1 MPRTEAVLFMPS
13 FALLLDGAFVIKKLQ
28 GRFRHFPS
36 ANEIETF
43 CNTLCTNP
51 ALDGLDLLRI
61 HFFHA
66 RPAFAVVTNPIDQT
80 RLKLAQTQTS
90 SNHNKLIAQLEMKPH
105 FALRLGETAVY
116 DWKVGK
122 AAMTQLI
129 SQQRQLAASD
139 LVPNIS
145 QKGVDLRIGLDIA
158 RLSLR
163 QLVSTIVVVTGDSDL
178 IPAFKFARREGIRLY
193 LESMGHGVKREL
205 KVHADLVF

>member
-1 MPRTEAVLFMPS
+1 MPS

-28 GRFRHFPS
+28 GRLGHFPS
-36 ANEIETF
+36 ADDIEEF
-43 CNTLCTNP
+43 CDTLCRNA

-66 RPAFAVVTNPIDQT
+66 RPAFDVVTNPIDGT
-80 RLKLAQTQTS
+80 RTKLAQTSTS
-90 SNHNKLIAQLEMKPH
+90 SNHSRLIAQLEMKPH
-105 FALRLGETAVY
+105 FALRLGETAVHN
-116 DWKVGK
+116 WKVGK
-122 AAMTQLI
+122 AAMKQLV
-129 SQQRQLAASD
+129 SQQRQLVASD
-139 LVPNIS
+139 LQPDIS

-178 IPAFKFARREGIRLY
+178 IPAFKFARREGLQVY
-193 LESMGHGVKREL
+193 LASLGHGVTREL

>member
-1 MPRTEAVLFMPS
+1 MPS

-28 GRFRHFPS
+28 GRLGHFPS
-36 ANEIETF
+36 ADDIEEF
-43 CNTLCTNP
+43 CDTLCRNA

-66 RPAFAVVTNPIDQT
+66 RPAFDVVTNPIDG
-80 RLKLAQTQTS
+80 AQTNLGQTSTS
-90 SNHNKLIAQLEMKPH
+90 SNHSGLIAKLEMKPH
-105 FALRLGETAVY
+105 FALRLGETAVHH
-116 DWKVGK
+116 WKVGEV
-122 AAMTQLI
+122 AMKRLI
-129 SQQRQLAASD
+129 KHQRQLTAND

-178 IPAFKFARREGIRLY
+178 IPAFKFARREGLRVY
-193 LESMGHGVKREL
+193 LATMGHSVIREL